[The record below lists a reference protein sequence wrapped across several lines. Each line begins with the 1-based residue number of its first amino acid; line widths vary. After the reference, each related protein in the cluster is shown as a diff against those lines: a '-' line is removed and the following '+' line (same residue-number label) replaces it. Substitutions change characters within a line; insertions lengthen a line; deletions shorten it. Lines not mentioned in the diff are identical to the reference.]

1 MVSFSQ
7 VTDFTRPVCQVD
19 LTANCPQDCSQA
31 TWQLSANLTDGN
43 GTGIV
48 LVTLQQGNGTLN
60 TSSYGAGITF
70 ASYNASCCSEVVELV
85 MVDDVGNAGVCSAS
99 IRGLSSATTP
109 QTPTANTTVMQ
120 IATTSQTPI
129 ATTYSAGHCLNLSI
143 WLWPIVMLP
152 LLYLKV

>member
-1 MVSFSQ
+1 M
-7 VTDFTRPVCQVD
+7 CQVD

-60 TSSYGAGITF
+60 TSSSGSGITF
-70 ASYNASCCSEVVELV
+70 ASYSASCCSEVVELV

-109 QTPTANTTVMQ
+109 QTPTANATVTQ
-120 IATTSQTPI
+120 IATTPQTPV
-129 ATTYSAGHCLNLSI
+129 AT
-143 WLWPIVMLP
+143 
-152 LLYLKV
+152 

>member
-1 MVSFSQ
+1 M
-7 VTDFTRPVCQVD
+7 TDFTRPVCQVD

-48 LVTLQQGNGTLN
+48 FVTLQQGNGTLS
-60 TSSYGAGITF
+60 TSSSGAGITF

-109 QTPTANTTVMQ
+109 QTPTANATVTQ
-120 IATTSQTPI
+120 IATTS
-129 ATTYSAGHCLNLSI
+129 SAGHCLNLSI

>member
-1 MVSFSQ
+1 S
-7 VTDFTRPVCQVD
+7 D
-19 LTANCPQDCSQA
+19 
-31 TWQLSANLTDGN
+31 NLTDGN

-60 TSSYGAGITF
+60 TSSSGAGITF

-129 ATTYSAGHCLNLSI
+129 ANTTVMQTATTSQT
-143 WLWPIVMLP
+143 PIA
-152 LLYLKV
+152 KVTQIVTTSQTPIATDRKS